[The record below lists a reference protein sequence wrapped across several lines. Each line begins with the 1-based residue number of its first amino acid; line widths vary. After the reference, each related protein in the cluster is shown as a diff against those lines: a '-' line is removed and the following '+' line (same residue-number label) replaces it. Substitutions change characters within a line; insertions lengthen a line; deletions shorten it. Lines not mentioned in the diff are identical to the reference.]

1 MLAGRADCDRMATMP
16 TLPQP
21 PWKGLETDRMPV
33 FFGYDQ
39 TERMIA
45 ALLDRAAAWQPQV
58 VVGIARG
65 GLVPASMA
73 AGLLAAPLAMIGFER
88 ISGAVDWIGAP
99 PGARRV
105 LLVDDGCSTG
115 GTMRATRAALLAEG
129 RDCLTLAVVHDPE
142 ITGYIP
148 DLSHPM
154 RALWRFPWE
163 RGEATPTGR
172 ALRATGAGPDRTT
185 EAPFHGL
192 DLDGVFLPD
201 VPSAVY
207 EADLA
212 AAVAQRHDTAPHDI
226 LPWFDP
232 VRAVVITGRP
242 EMDRALTEE
251 WLARH
256 GHGALRVHCR
266 PDSMPH
272 ETSLIARYKA
282 ETATRLGCTHFVES
296 EAAQTIL
303 IASHAPH
310 LVVSWWSAAEARAFL
325 VGAASS
331 PGPLRKP

>member
-1 MLAGRADCDRMATMP
+1 MTATERLA
-16 TLPQP
+16 
-21 PWKGLETDRMPV
+21 WKGLQTDRMPV
-33 FFGYDQ
+33 FLGYDQ

-45 ALLDRAAAWQPQV
+45 ALLDRAAAWQPDA

-73 AGLLAAPLAMIGFER
+73 AGLLASQLAMIGFER
-88 ISGAVDWIGAP
+88 ATGTVGWIGTP
-99 PGARRV
+99 PDAGRI

-115 GTMRATRAALLAEG
+115 GTMRAVRAALLAEG

-142 ITGYIP
+142 VTAYVP

-172 ALRATGAGPDRTT
+172 ALRATGAGPDRAT

-192 DLDGVFLPD
+192 DLDGVFPPD
-201 VPSAVY
+201 VPSALY
-207 EADLA
+207 DTDLA
-212 AAVAQRHDTAPHDI
+212 AAVAQRHDTSPYGVLPHY
-226 LPWFDP
+226 DP
-232 VRAVVITGRP
+232 ARAVVITGRP

-256 GHGALRVHCR
+256 GHGALRVQCR

-272 ETSLIARYKA
+272 ETQLIARYKA
-282 ETATRLGCTHFVES
+282 EAATRLGCTHFVES
-296 EAAQTIL
+296 DPAQTIL
-303 IASHAPH
+303 IAAHAPH

-325 VGAASS
+325 VGAASTPPCGDEKDS
-331 PGPLRKP
+331 P

>member
-1 MLAGRADCDRMATMP
+1 MTTAPRPL
-16 TLPQP
+16 
-21 PWKGLETDRMPV
+21 WKGLQTDRAPV
-33 FFGYDQ
+33 FLGYDQ

-45 ALLDRAAAWQPQV
+45 ALLDRASAWQPDA

-73 AGLLAAPLAMIGFER
+73 AGLLASPLAMIGFDR
-88 ISGAVDWIGAP
+88 PTGTVHWIGTP
-99 PGARRV
+99 PDARRI

-115 GTMRATRAALLAEG
+115 GTMRAVRAALLAEG
-129 RDCLTLAVVHDPE
+129 RECLTLAVVHDPE
-142 ITGYIP
+142 TIGDVP

-172 ALRATGAGPDRTT
+172 ALRATGAGPDRAT

-201 VPSAVY
+201 VPNAVY

-226 LPWFDP
+226 LPHFDP
-232 VRAVVITGRP
+232 ARAVVITGRP
-242 EMDRALTEE
+242 EMDRALTEQ

-256 GHGALRVHCR
+256 GHATLRVECR

-282 ETATRLGCTHFVES
+282 EAATRLGCTHFVES
-296 EAAQTIL
+296 DPAQTIL
-303 IASHAPH
+303 IAAHAPH

-325 VGAASS
+325 VGAAAS
-331 PGPLRKP
+331 PGAAGKIAVPSKT